1 MIYLTIHCKLPGNP
15 LNLIPDNFS
24 WKPFDLLGVK
34 VGIGQKGKLKQIF
47 IKISVHI
54 TQNIHILSSAQ
65 ALAFNSE
72 GETVQKHFPPDDKVN
87 DILTF
92 EDRMKRWDLVV
103 RKRKWNLTGLTGV
116 HKSNSLQYFFL
127 NKQEITISPQKKCEH
142 T

>member
-34 VGIGQKGKLKQIF
+34 VGIGHKGKLKPIF
-47 IKISVHI
+47 IRFLF
-54 TQNIHILSSAQ
+54 TQNIHILSTCISFRFTLQ
-65 ALAFNSE
+65 RKLQRNFL
-72 GETVQKHFPPDDKVN
+72 VDDKVN
-87 DILTF
+87 NILTF

-127 NKQEITISPQKKCEH
+127 NKQEIPISPQKKCED

>member
-24 WKPFDLLGVK
+24 WKPFDPLGVK

-47 IKISVHI
+47 IKISVH
-54 TQNIHILSSAQ
+54 TKHSHPQHRHWVPLERK
-65 ALAFNSE
+65 L
-72 GETVQKHFPPDDKVN
+72 QKIFLLDDKVN
-87 DILTF
+87 NILTF

-127 NKQEITISPQKKCEH
+127 NKQEIPISPQKKCED

>member
-24 WKPFDLLGVK
+24 WKPFDLRGVK
-34 VGIGQKGKLKQIF
+34 VGIGHKGKLKQIF
-47 IKISVHI
+47 IRFLF
-54 TQNIHILSSAQ
+54 TQNIHILSTGMRFRFTLQ
-65 ALAFNSE
+65 RKL
-72 GETVQKHFPPDDKVN
+72 QKNFLVDGKVN
-87 DILTF
+87 NILTF

-127 NKQEITISPQKKCEH
+127 NKQEIPISPQKKCED